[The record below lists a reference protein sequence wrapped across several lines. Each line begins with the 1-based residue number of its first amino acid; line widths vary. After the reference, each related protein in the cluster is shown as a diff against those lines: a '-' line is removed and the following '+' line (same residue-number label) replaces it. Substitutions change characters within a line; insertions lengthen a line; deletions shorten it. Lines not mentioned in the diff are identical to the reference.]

1 MPVGLTSLRKKRAPV
16 LETERKQA
24 TWQTEI
30 VSPKDFPRAS
40 EAAPQVKVL
49 AGEEKRRDSRAT
61 EDMAWRHR
69 C

>member
-1 MPVGLTSLRKKRAPV
+1 MDHAGLTIVHLPLPPTR
-16 LETERKQA
+16 
-24 TWQTEI
+24 I